1 MAGTAVDKWREKTFP
16 RPWGA
21 QKTSRVENSIAWCQ
35 TPQKTNG
42 IFHHHLRSFFQ
53 TGGFTSSIYIG
64 LEVEKK
70 IEIEEEGK
78 GFFKVRLKDIS

>member
-1 MAGTAVDKWREKTFP
+1 MEYFITIYEV
-16 RPWGA
+16 
-21 QKTSRVENSIAWCQ
+21 
-35 TPQKTNG
+35 
-42 IFHHHLRSFFQ
+42 FFQ